1 MPRDRQQ
8 RYVESEQLV
17 ISNYDVKNTSWKL
30 FNLDWTLAS
39 LKQTVLKQ
47 VSGDKAGYIGA
58 TQSPSWRHELCRD
71 HETMRPHSDH
81 YDKMFVLTVDVA
93 ACVEVLEELLIEL
106 CEATASSRILND
118 VVYHR
123 GSLPEH
129 GHLFLYLCV
138 V

>member
-17 ISNYDVKNTSWKL
+17 ISNYDVKNISWKL

-39 LKQTVLKQ
+39 LKETILKQ
-47 VSGDKAGYIGA
+47 VNGDKAGYIGA
-58 TQSPSWRHELCRD
+58 TQSPSWRHELCKN
-71 HETMRPHSDH
+71 HEHMRPHSAH
-81 YDKMFVLTVDVA
+81 YDKMSVLAADVA

-106 CEATASSRILND
+106 CKATASSRILND
-118 VVYHR
+118 VVDHR